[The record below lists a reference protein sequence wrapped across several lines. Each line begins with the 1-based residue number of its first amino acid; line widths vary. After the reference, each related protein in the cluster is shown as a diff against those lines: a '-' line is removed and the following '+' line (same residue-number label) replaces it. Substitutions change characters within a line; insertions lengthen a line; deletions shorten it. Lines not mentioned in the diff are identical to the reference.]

1 MNVCVALTDLLDG
14 RRALAK
20 HTQGTVDHFPVEP
33 PGGAV
38 VPKSN
43 VLAIS
48 SQEVCGHLQMEKEGK
63 MSERCCREEAERF
76 WTGLPTVLGRPANTS
91 PFFSSTSLA

>member
-1 MNVCVALTDLLDG
+1 MKVCVALTDLLDG
-14 RRALAK
+14 RRALSK
-20 HTQGTVDHFPVEP
+20 HAQGTVDHFPVEP

-48 SQEVCGHLQMEKEGK
+48 SQKVSGHLQRTRDRNGEGRK
-63 MSERCCREEAERF
+63 DE
-76 WTGLPTVLGRPANTS
+76 
-91 PFFSSTSLA
+91 